1 MSVVLP
7 TFTDAVSRSVSRDL
21 PFSQEQASREIEDRK
36 KDRLAPVE
44 SGKSVAAMFKEEFRQ
59 LSLEPVISLQTSCRA
74 WKDCDSASGT
84 PLSNAGPM
92 PTLADKLEC
101 SPAKRRQ
108 VCEAIDTLHDHHA
121 SGISSALSETLDI
134 AGCISDRV
142 SYHTVAPEEDA
153 SSYSTQLLRPSGVGL
168 APPLGQGRLEADY
181 RTSQFRFD
189 IGTSSVGEQCPTS
202 SRVDVPKASISSEQS
217 NPGEVDASEALFTTH
232 ALSMHSAGLQQLD
245 FISSGQDVIDKSSCM
260 KRGSTGSAPDVNT
273 GCPAH
278 GSDASAR
285 VAQQDSREMEAQL
298 VQTSQ
303 ERDELAK
310 ALKRSENHEAQ
321 VTEQIQRAA
330 AVELALRSE
339 LQEARHATMQAEAR
353 AESYRADCDAEK
365 LALAQAEARA
375 ESFRAEGDAVKLVL
389 QELVAAERSRD
400 LARALESD
408 CIKLG
413 GSSLTA
419 LAAEVVAIC
428 ETRREELHDVEGRL
442 EAMKHAA
449 TAGSHVR
456 AVRDVLAIGTKL
468 WRLQQA
474 QRSLAP
480 SNNGLK
486 TSSGNGKSNSRPLYS
501 LPSARRVGDDIAAQL
516 LTEMSQALRDI
527 EEGLHIQP

>member
-1 MSVVLP
+1 
-7 TFTDAVSRSVSRDL
+7 
-21 PFSQEQASREIEDRK
+21 
-36 KDRLAPVE
+36 
-44 SGKSVAAMFKEEFRQ
+44 
-59 LSLEPVISLQTSCRA
+59 
-74 WKDCDSASGT
+74 
-84 PLSNAGPM
+84 
-92 PTLADKLEC
+92 
-101 SPAKRRQ
+101 
-108 VCEAIDTLHDHHA
+108 
-121 SGISSALSETLDI
+121 
-134 AGCISDRV
+134 
-142 SYHTVAPEEDA
+142 
-153 SSYSTQLLRPSGVGL
+153 
-168 APPLGQGRLEADY
+168 
-181 RTSQFRFD
+181 
-189 IGTSSVGEQCPTS
+189 
-202 SRVDVPKASISSEQS
+202 VDVPKASISSEQS

-303 ERDELAK
+303 ERDGLAK
-310 ALKRSENHEAQ
+310 ALKRAEDHEAQ
-321 VTEQIQRAA
+321 VTEQIQKAA

-339 LQEARHATMQAEAR
+339 LQEARQATMQAEAR

-428 ETRREELHDVEGRL
+428 ETRREELHDVEERL